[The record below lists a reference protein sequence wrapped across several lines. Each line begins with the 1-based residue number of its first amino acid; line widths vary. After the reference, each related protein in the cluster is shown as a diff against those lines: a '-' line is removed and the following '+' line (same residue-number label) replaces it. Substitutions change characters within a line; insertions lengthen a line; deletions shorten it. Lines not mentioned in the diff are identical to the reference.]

1 MALQLH
7 VQIVGAL
14 LLTLGIAHS
23 LFSRKFG
30 WEKELVSLSVL
41 TRRIFWVHSFFIALI
56 LAMLGV
62 CSLFYTDALLEP
74 TPLSRVLLVG
84 IVAFWLCRLAIQF
97 VVYDSAIW
105 RGRPF
110 YTFMNVVFSLFWFYV
125 VITYSMALRVVW
137 KG

>member
-1 MALQLH
+1 MTLQLH

-14 LLTLGIAHS
+14 LLSLGIAHS
-23 LFSRKFG
+23 FFSRYFG

-74 TPLSRVLLVG
+74 TPLSRVLLAG

-97 VVYDSAIW
+97 LVYDSAIW
-105 RGRPF
+105 KGRPF
-110 YTFMNVVFSLFWFYV
+110 YTFMNVVFSFFWVYV
-125 VITYSMALRVVW
+125 VITYSLALRAVW
-137 KG
+137 NG

>member
-1 MALQLH
+1 MTLQFH
-7 VQIVGAL
+7 IQIVGAL
-14 LLTLGIAHS
+14 LFSLGIAHS
-23 LFSRKFG
+23 FFSRYFG

-41 TRRIFWVHSFFIALI
+41 TRRIFWVHCFFIALI

-62 CSLFYTDALLEP
+62 CSVFYTAALLEP

-97 VVYDSAIW
+97 LVYDSAVR

-110 YTFMNVVFSLFWFYV
+110 YTFMNVVFSLFWVYV
-125 VITYSMALRVVW
+125 VITYSLALRAVW
-137 KG
+137 NG

>member
-1 MALQLH
+1 MTLQLH

-14 LLTLGIAHS
+14 LLSLGIAHS
-23 LFSRKFG
+23 LFSRYFG

-41 TRRIFWVHSFFIALI
+41 TRRIFWVHGFFIALI

-97 VVYDSAIW
+97 LVYDSAIW

-110 YTFMNVVFSLFWFYV
+110 YTFMNVVFSLFWCYV
-125 VITYSMALRVVW
+125 VITYSLALRRVW
-137 KG
+137 NG

>member
-1 MALQLH
+1 MTLQLH

-14 LLTLGIAHS
+14 LLSLGIAHS
-23 LFSRKFG
+23 FFSRYFG
-30 WEKELVSLSVL
+30 WEKELISLSVL

-74 TPLSRVLLVG
+74 TPLSRVLLAG

-97 VVYDSAIW
+97 LVYDSAIW
-105 RGRPF
+105 KGRPF
-110 YTFMNVVFSLFWFYV
+110 YTFMNVAFSFFWVYV
-125 VITYSMALRVVW
+125 VITYSLALRAVW
-137 KG
+137 NG

>member
-1 MALQLH
+1 MTLQLH
-7 VQIVGAL
+7 VQIVGVL
-14 LLTLGIAHS
+14 LLTLGLAHS
-23 LFSRKFG
+23 FFSRYFG

-41 TRRIFWVHSFFIALI
+41 TRRVFGVHCFFIALI

-84 IVAFWLCRLAIQF
+84 IVVFWLCRLAIQF
-97 VVYDSAIW
+97 LVYDSAVW
-105 RGRPF
+105 KGRPF

-125 VITYSMALRVVW
+125 VITYSLALRTVW
-137 KG
+137 NG